1 MLITMGDKSLY
12 SKLMVD
18 VVIGPTLDKLEKRDI
33 SSAQTLRRAI
43 TKAEA
48 TIPGLTYDLVKG
60 LLKKGEV
67 ADRLDICET
76 LLRLGGVTDS
86 EELRIPR
93 SEPSFKTLYRC
104 ACDLKQILGRIPDQI
119 YDRKQF
125 LETIKEIASSIKILL
140 DAVNQVI
147 AEIPPGDSGSKHI
160 LEDRKKE
167 FVRFSKKF
175 SNTLKEYFRDTS
187 QNQNVFLS
195 ANYLIHQTNL
205 ILKTV
210 KQECC

>member
-1 MLITMGDKSLY
+1 MIVTMGDKNLY

-18 VVIGPTLDKLEKRDI
+18 VVIAPTLDQLEKKDI
-33 SSAQTLRRAI
+33 SSAQTLRMALS
-43 TKAEA
+43 KAEA

-60 LLKKGEV
+60 LLKKGELS
-67 ADRLDICET
+67 DKIDTCET

-86 EELRIPR
+86 EELHIPR
-93 SEPSFKTLYRC
+93 SEPTFKTLHKC
-104 ACDLKQILGRIPDQI
+104 ACDLKSILGRIPDQI

-125 LETIKEIASSIKILL
+125 LETIKEIANSIKILL
-140 DAVNQVI
+140 DAVNRVI
-147 AEIPPGDSGSKHI
+147 TEIPASESGSKQI
-160 LEDRKKE
+160 LEERKKE
-167 FVRFSKKF
+167 FVRYSKKF
-175 SNTLKEYFRDTS
+175 SNTLKEYFRDTN